1 MEWHWKNRLLLLLLC
16 ATIVS
21 VQIYCSQGCFQEE
34 KTALLDFKEYLE
46 LQNDS
51 INPLLPSWLNDAGS
65 DCCRWERVT
74 CNSSSGHVIQLSLN
88 GLYVNGLAKESESL
102 WWSGSLRLNLTLFL
116 SFKELRS
123 LSFSS
128 NYISD
133 FILTEGT
140 L

>member
-1 MEWHWKNRLLLLLLC
+1 MEWHWKNRLLLLLC

-21 VQIYCSQGCFQEE
+21 VQIYGSKGCFQEE
-34 KTALLDFKEYLE
+34 KTALIDFKEYLK

-51 INPLLPSWLNDAGS
+51 ISPLLPSWVNNPSS
-65 DCCRWERVT
+65 DCCHWERVT
-74 CNSSSGHVIQLSLN
+74 CNSSSGHVIQLSLDS
-88 GLYVNGLAKESESL
+88 LYVNGSAEKMESQ
-102 WWSGSLRLNLTLFL
+102 WRGSLRLNLTLFL

-123 LSFSS
+123 LSLSS

-133 FILTEGT
+133 FILTKGT

>member
-1 MEWHWKNRLLLLLLC
+1 MEWHWKNRLLLLLC

-21 VQIYCSQGCFQEE
+21 VQIYGSQGCFQEE
-34 KTALLDFKEYLE
+34 KTALLDFKEYLK

-88 GLYVNGLAKESESL
+88 GLYVNGSAKESESL
-102 WWSGSLRLNLTLFL
+102 WRSDSLILNLTLFL

-128 NYISD
+128 NHISD